1 MWIFIKIEI
10 FRTSTPKLRF
20 PKIYDQNRCFCN
32 FWPKSRYFDNFDFN
46 QEFSKILTKI
56 AIVGYLEQNRDVSN
70 KIEIYRRFWPN
81 LKFSPILTKI
91 AIFRRFCPKLRFS
104 KISTKTDLFRKASPK
119 SILLKILTKIAIFS
133 KICCKF
139 DINWDFSKIWPKSRG
154 FKQIRDFSKILA
166 KLEIFTNNR

>member
-46 QEFSKILTKI
+46 QEFSKILTRI

-133 KICCKF
+133 KICWQVWHQLRF
-139 DINWDFSKIWPKSRG
+139 FENLTQIERIQTNSRFFEDFGQTWN
-154 FKQIRDFSKILA
+154 FHQ
-166 KLEIFTNNR
+166 